1 MLPLPL
7 SAALL
12 QWSSSIETISAV
24 DVSEPM
30 LEMTRRF
37 LACVLSKS
45 GENDNKKDSPNVAID
60 LGRFLSLNSP
70 RAPSYDL
77 TMAAFSLGD
86 LPDDGVRRSTVAALW
101 DQTRDILVLV
111 ERGTPE
117 GSRIISNAR
126 TQLLSLAGYL
136 DAQGETREPPSS
148 PGHVQKTTSI
158 NTPLHIVAPCPH
170 ERKCPM
176 LGSWCHFAHR
186 IELNALQQELNPSG
200 RGFVDQKFSYLV
212 VRRGPRAI
220 LDSALSSSSS
230 SSFAP
235 EQSFSWPR
243 LIRRPLKRP
252 GHIIND
258 VCSPKGSFERIIVPK
273 SQGKQIYYDARK
285 CKWGDLWPHP
295 PKNSPIPLTNMKI
308 TKHPGRK

>member
-1 MLPLPL
+1 
-7 SAALL
+7 
-12 QWSSSIETISAV
+12 
-24 DVSEPM
+24 M

-37 LACVLSKS
+37 LDCLLT
-45 GENDNKKDSPNVAID
+45 DNKENGDRQASPNVTID
-60 LGRFLSLNSP
+60 LGRFLSLSP
-70 RAPSYDL
+70 PRSPSYDL
-77 TMAAFSLGD
+77 AMAAFSLGD
-86 LPDDGVRRSTVAALW
+86 LPDDGVRRSTVSALW
-101 DQTRDILVLV
+101 EQTRDILILV

-136 DAQGETREPPSS
+136 DAQGETIEQAP
-148 PGHVQKTTSI
+148 PGHGRDIRITA
-158 NTPLHIVAPCPH
+158 PLHIIAPCPH

-186 IELNALQQELNPSG
+186 VELNVLQQELNPPG

-212 VRRGPRAI
+212 VRRRPRATI
-220 LDSALSSSSS
+220 DHSPSPL
-230 SSFAP
+230 

-273 SQGKQIYYDARK
+273 SQSKQIYYDARK

-295 PKNSPIPLTNMKI
+295 PKNNPIPLTNMKI
-308 TKHPGRK
+308 TKHPRRKGSD

>member
-1 MLPLPL
+1 
-7 SAALL
+7 
-12 QWSSSIETISAV
+12 
-24 DVSEPM
+24 M
-30 LEMTRRF
+30 LEMARRL
-37 LACVLSKS
+37 LARLLA
-45 GENDNKKDSPNVAID
+45 GEHDGSTPLDVAMNFC
-60 LGRFLSLNSP
+60 RFLSLTSP
-70 RAPSYDL
+70 RSPSYDL

-101 DQTRDILVLV
+101 EQTSDMIILV

-126 TQLLSLAGYL
+126 TQLLSSAGYL
-136 DAQGETREPPSS
+136 GDQGETAQQRPSDS
-148 PGHVQKTTSI
+148 SDA
-158 NTPLHIVAPCPH
+158 PLHIVAPCPH

-186 IELNALQQELNPSG
+186 IELNALQQELRPLG

-212 VRRGPRAI
+212 IRRGPRPAG
-220 LDSALSSSSS
+220 SPYGTAQASPS
-230 SSFAP
+230 P
-235 EQSFSWPR
+235 EETFHWPR

-258 VCSPKGSFERIIVPK
+258 VCSPSGSFERIIVPR

-295 PKNSPIPLTNMKI
+295 PKNDPIPLVDMKI
-308 TKHPGRK
+308 TKHRSGKR